1 MPRKYPQK
9 WKTEVITRSNISIGG
24 KGGLGG
30 TSGVSRGSGIK
41 AARAVLDNR
50 TNGTFYFVFFEM
62 DLGPVLLLLFQTLF
76 LYEISI
82 TRNRASL

>member
-30 TSGVSRGSGIK
+30 TSGVSRGSGIT
-41 AARAVLDNR
+41 AARAVRDNR
-50 TNGTFYFVFFEM
+50 TNGTLVLCFFEV
-62 DLGPVLLLLFQTLF
+62 DLGPVLLLLYYFF
-76 LYEISI
+76 MKF
-82 TRNRASL
+82 